1 MHMGLFSKKKHEA
14 SGLIGIDIGAGGM
27 KAVELVQQ
35 DGRLRLKTYAYSAL
49 KDRSKDQK
57 ALLEDPKRA
66 GVILREMMK
75 KAKMT
80 SSEANASL
88 PSHSV
93 FHAIVTIPQPKDA
106 KEDIKPMIDTQVKK
120 LLPMPIEDM
129 ILDSTVIDK
138 HLLPKA
144 KPVEKRKEKKGDV
157 VTKTSEPVDIG
168 ISARKTQQHIRVLIS
183 GAPKE
188 LVAKYIAIFKSA
200 KLTLASLETEAF
212 ALIRSLVGKDPSR
225 IMIVDVGFERT
236 NITIVDG
243 GIPYLHRS
251 IKAGGQNVTAMIAK
265 QMSLPMDQAEQAKL
279 DMALGVPKDQIPP
292 VLREAMMPIL
302 HEIRYSFELY
312 GQQLFHENSTVEKII
327 LTGGSALI
335 PQLDPFLTEALNMNV
350 YLGDPWARIAA
361 PEGLRPVLNEI
372 GPRFSVSLGLAMKLS
387 GKSKSL
393 KK

>member
-1 MHMGLFSKKKHEA
+1 MGLFSKKKGEP

-27 KAVELVQQ
+27 KAVELAQQ

-49 KDRSKDQK
+49 KDRSKDHK
-57 ALLEDPKRA
+57 ALLEDPKKA
-66 GVILREMMK
+66 AAILREMMK

-80 SSEANASL
+80 STSANASL
-88 PSHSV
+88 PSHAV

-106 KEDIKPMIDTQVKK
+106 KEDVKPMIDTQVKK

-129 ILDSTVIDK
+129 ILDSTIIDT

-144 KPVEKRKEKKGDV
+144 HALKGKGQKEPEKDDKKSQDQKE
-157 VTKTSEPVDIG
+157 IG
-168 ISARKTQQHIRVLIS
+168 ISTPKARQHIRVLVS

-188 LVAKYIAIFKSA
+188 LVGKYIAIFKGA
-200 KLTLASLETEAF
+200 KLTLSSLETEAF
-212 ALIRSLVGKDPSR
+212 ALIRSLVGKDKAR
-225 IMIVDVGFERT
+225 IMVVDIGYERT

-251 IKAGGQNVTAMIAK
+251 IKAGGQNITTMIAK
-265 QMSLPMDQAEQAKL
+265 QMSLTPAQAEQAKL
-279 DMALGVPKDQIPP
+279 DLATAKEKKEIPP

-302 HEIRYSFELY
+302 HEVRYSLELY
-312 GQQLFHENSTVEKII
+312 TQQLFHDNNTVDKII
-327 LTGGSALI
+327 LTGGAALM

-361 PEGLRPVLNEI
+361 PEGLRPVLNEV
-372 GPRFSVSLGLAMKLS
+372 GPRFSVAIGLAMKL
-387 GKSKSL
+387 GKRAT
-393 KK
+393 

>member
-1 MHMGLFSKKKHEA
+1 
-14 SGLIGIDIGAGGM
+14 
-27 KAVELVQQ
+27 
-35 DGRLRLKTYAYSAL
+35 
-49 KDRSKDQK
+49 
-57 ALLEDPKRA
+57 
-66 GVILREMMK
+66 
-75 KAKMT
+75 
-80 SSEANASL
+80 
-88 PSHSV
+88 
-93 FHAIVTIPQPKDA
+93 
-106 KEDIKPMIDTQVKK
+106 MIDTQVKK

-302 HEIRYSFELY
+302 HEIRYSLELY